1 MKFVN
6 VQLVGL
12 LSYLLLIPNVK
23 CQLDWLIDHLL
34 PSDYDRDMVPL
45 PPSGRLFINGT
56 IDLNKFHAT
65 DTQMAI
71 DTDMFLCL
79 EWKDHRL
86 INLNNIIS
94 SDADWWPPYWDN
106 ETLTWLRFTNV
117 DRFWLPDVYFRNA
130 LSKEMVRTMAKN
142 KYIDIWPERKMV
154 KWCNRMKITFICHF
168 RLSNFP
174 FDGQDCRFEL
184 ETFKENE
191 HKLWM
196 QLMIIHQPKDNY
208 QFRLHHSYNGT
219 CEPKN
224 LDPFTKIAIPDWTNC
239 VYGAIRIVRHVN
251 YYVIRYY
258 LMTFL
263 IMVIGFVQFWIP
275 TIAWPGRLV
284 FTVVQWLT
292 LSSVSETIYSECP
305 SNDVVS
311 LFWWVWMVQFYD
323 YMGLLEFGV
332 ALAWVQFAQD
342 KQRAWKANR
351 ESPDGYY
358 FGKDSWYGAC
368 ALGITAFLHKLFG
381 PMDFFA
387 DEHGRNK
394 VDYCARFLFPTPC

>member
-1 MKFVN
+1 
-6 VQLVGL
+6 
-12 LSYLLLIPNVK
+12 
-23 CQLDWLIDHLL
+23 
-34 PSDYDRDMVPL
+34 
-45 PPSGRLFINGT
+45 
-56 IDLNKFHAT
+56 
-65 DTQMAI
+65 
-71 DTDMFLCL
+71 
-79 EWKDHRL
+79 
-86 INLNNIIS
+86 
-94 SDADWWPPYWDN
+94 
-106 ETLTWLRFTNV
+106 
-117 DRFWLPDVYFRNA
+117 
-130 LSKEMVRTMAKN
+130 
-142 KYIDIWPERKMV
+142 
-154 KWCNRMKITFICHF
+154 
-168 RLSNFP
+168 
-174 FDGQDCRFEL
+174 
-184 ETFKENE
+184 
-191 HKLWM
+191 
-196 QLMIIHQPKDNY
+196 MIIHQPKDNY

-381 PMDFFA
+381 PMDFFS

-394 VDYCARFLFPTPC
+394 VDYCARFLFPTSMLIAVIVYILSTVPNWAITYR